1 MVLLRLRN
9 AFTILCLTFPITS
22 VPVGRQGQLTARFD
36 DHNSNPDEFIKRN
49 VFKLNAST
57 PAGGLSDSVVAAK
70 ATTVIGA
77 GSSVQPNKTWK
88 SAWYSRTNDKTTDG
102 GCPPVT
108 GSLETSTAAAG
119 VAVPT
124 TTTTGTTTGASQT
137 SIDDDPERSKGTGLI
152 TRYEYYVLFCYASI
166 AVCATYLVLLITCC
180 RISKND
186 D

>member
-22 VPVGRQGQLTARFD
+22 VPVGRRGQLTARFD
-36 DHNSNPDEFIKRN
+36 DYNSNPDELIARN
-49 VFKLNAST
+49 VFKSNDSTLASD
-57 PAGGLSDSVVAAK
+57 LSDSEAVTN
-70 ATTVIGA
+70 ATTAIDA
-77 GSSVQPNKTWK
+77 GSSVQPNKTQK
-88 SAWYSRTNDKTTDG
+88 STWCSQTDKTTAV

-119 VAVPT
+119 VTVPITT
-124 TTTTGTTTGASQT
+124 TTTTGTSQT
-137 SIDDDPERSKGTGLI
+137 SIDDDPERPKGTGLI